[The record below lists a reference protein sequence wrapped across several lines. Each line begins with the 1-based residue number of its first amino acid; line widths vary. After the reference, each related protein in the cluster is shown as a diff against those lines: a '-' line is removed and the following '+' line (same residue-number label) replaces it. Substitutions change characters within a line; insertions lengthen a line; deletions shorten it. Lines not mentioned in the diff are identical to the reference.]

1 MNADAKAGPSVAR
14 ARVPLVDKERA
25 TPAQLA
31 VWDRIAQS
39 RGGVAGPFAAL
50 LHSPELARRIAE
62 TGHYVRFEGP
72 LTQAERELAIITVAR
87 VLDAQYEWAAHAVLA
102 RKAGVRDE
110 VINAIR
116 ERRAP
121 AGLTPAEAQVFAY
134 ANGLLREHRVSD
146 EAFAALQKRFGL
158 ESLVDLT
165 ATIGYY
171 AMIACALNAFGIEPT
186 LSGGEP
192 SQGSP
197 RPLRGG
203 AAAARLIHRGRIAMS
218 AKDFPVFDCD
228 SHVVEPPGDMGRVRA
243 GPQPRVGED
252 PVLLPHRQRPA
263 LSSTAA
269 WCRPRASA
277 RTPPRSAG
285 RAGTRRRWAS

>member
-1 MNADAKAGPSVAR
+1 MSTDPKAGPSVAR
-14 ARVPLVDKERA
+14 ARVPLVAKERA

-39 RGGVAGPFAAL
+39 RGRVAGPFAAL

-87 VLDAQYEWAAHAVLA
+87 VFDAQYEWAAHAVLA

-110 VINAIR
+110 VIAAIR

-158 ESLVDLT
+158 QGLVDLT

-171 AMIACALNAFGIEPT
+171 AMIACALNAFGIEPAF
-186 LSGGEP
+186 SEGEP

-197 RPLRGG
+197 SPSGW
-203 AAAARLIHRGRIAMS
+203 
-218 AKDFPVFDCD
+218 
-228 SHVVEPPGDMGRVRA
+228 EP
-243 GPQPRVGED
+243 
-252 PVLLPHRQRPA
+252 LLPV
-263 LSSTAA
+263 
-269 WCRPRASA
+269 
-277 RTPPRSAG
+277 
-285 RAGTRRRWAS
+285 